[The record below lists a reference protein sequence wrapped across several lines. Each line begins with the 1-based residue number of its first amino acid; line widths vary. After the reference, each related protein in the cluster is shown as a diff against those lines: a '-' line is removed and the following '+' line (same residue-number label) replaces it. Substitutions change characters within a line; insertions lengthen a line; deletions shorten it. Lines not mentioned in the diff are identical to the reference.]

1 MSVNLT
7 SLCLVYVVNVHLF
20 AISRYTGGTGKK
32 KLKNQETI
40 PGLCNGKIHSFSLR
54 GKSKFPLQQTTSM
67 SLKYGRKPESA
78 KETHANTQHA
88 NSGMNTSLFG
98 AFGFIHSE
106 GTFTLLHYRKR
117 L

>member
-1 MSVNLT
+1 MNFT

-20 AISRYTGGTGKK
+20 AISRYMGGTGGKK
-32 KLKNQETI
+32 IKNQETI
-40 PGLCNGKIHSFSLR
+40 PGLCNGKIHSFALR

-67 SLKYGRKPESA
+67 SLKYGRKPEST

-88 NSGMNTSLFG
+88 NLGVNASLFG
-98 AFGFIHSE
+98 VFGFIHSE
-106 GTFTLLHYRKR
+106 GTFTLLHSRKR